1 MTVPEADAVPDAE
14 AADAEATEAAEAADQ
29 VPAAVQASWLAR
41 AGAFA
46 VDVFFPA
53 GVVITCLLVAQSAS
67 ISGLGWLRWTAIA
80 LAAVVFLA
88 MALNR
93 LLLPSIAGWT
103 LGRSLAGIVVVRR
116 DGAPVDPW
124 RLLVRDL
131 AHVLDTAAV
140 FLGWLWPLWDSRS
153 RTFADLIVRTEV
165 HRVVCERPNRRRLAG
180 AVLVA
185 LAVLA
190 GAATA
195 LGYFGVYRPELAIE
209 QSREDLAV
217 QGPKIVQQMLSYNVA
232 TIDADFARARGL
244 VTDSYRQQLVAQQ
257 DSVRKAG
264 PVDNDY
270 WVTNSAV
277 LTNTRD
283 RAEMLLLMQ
292 GQRGEAPKQR
302 MITATVQVSFER
314 SASGQW
320 QVANLSVLAKPN
332 TAGEAK

>member
-1 MTVPEADAVPDAE
+1 MTVTVPEADAV
-14 AADAEATEAAEAADQ
+14 DAEATEATEATEQ
-29 VPAAVQASWLAR
+29 VSAAVLASWPAR

-46 VDVFFPA
+46 VDVFFPI

-67 ISGLGWLRWTAIA
+67 ISGLGWLRWTAIG
-80 LAAVVFLA
+80 LAGVVFLA

-93 LLLPSIAGWT
+93 LLLPSITRFT
-103 LGRSLAGIVVVRR
+103 LGRSLAGIAVVRR

-124 RLLVRDL
+124 RLLARDL
-131 AHVLDTAAV
+131 AHLLDTAAV
-140 FLGWLWPLWDSRS
+140 FLGWLWPLWDSRN

-165 HRVVCERPNRRRLAG
+165 HRVDGELPNRRRLAG
-180 AVLVA
+180 GVLAA

-190 GAATA
+190 AAATV
-195 LGYFGVYRPELAIE
+195 LGYVGVYRPNLAVE
-209 QSREDLAV
+209 QSRQQLAV
-217 QGPKIVQQMLSYNVA
+217 EGPKIVQQMLSYNVA

-244 VTDSYRQQLVAQQ
+244 VTDGYRQQLVAQQ

-283 RAEMLLLMQ
+283 HAEMLLLMQ

-302 MITATVQVSFER
+302 LITATVQVAFER

-332 TAGEAK
+332 PAGEAK

>member
-1 MTVPEADAVPDAE
+1 MTVTVPEADAVDVE
-14 AADAEATEAAEAADQ
+14 ADATEVTDRAAFLTL
-29 VPAAVQASWLAR
+29 ASWPAR
-41 AGAFA
+41 AGAYA

-67 ISGLGWLRWTAIA
+67 ISGRGWLQWTAIA
-80 LAAVVFLA
+80 IAAAVFLA
-88 MALNR
+88 LALNR
-93 LLLPSIAGWT
+93 LLLPSLTGWT
-103 LGRSLAGIVVVRR
+103 LGRSLVGIAVVRR
-116 DGAPVDPW
+116 DKAPIDPW
-124 RLLVRDL
+124 RLLIRDL
-131 AHVLDTAAV
+131 AHLLDTAALFV
-140 FLGWLWPLWDSRS
+140 GWLWPLWDSRN
-153 RTFADLIVRTEV
+153 RTFADLITRTEV
-165 HRVVCERPNRRRLAG
+165 HREEGEPPDRRRQAG

-190 GAATA
+190 GTATA
-195 LGYFGVYRPELAIE
+195 LGYLSVYRPALTVE
-209 QSREDLAV
+209 QTREHLAV
-217 QGPKIVQQMLSYNVA
+217 EGPRIVQQMLSYNVA
-232 TIDADFARARGL
+232 TIDADFERARGL

-292 GQRGEAPKQR
+292 GQRGEPPKQR
-302 MITATVQVSFER
+302 LITATVQVSLER

-320 QVANLSVLAKPN
+320 QVSNLSVLAKPN
-332 TAGEAK
+332 PAGEPK